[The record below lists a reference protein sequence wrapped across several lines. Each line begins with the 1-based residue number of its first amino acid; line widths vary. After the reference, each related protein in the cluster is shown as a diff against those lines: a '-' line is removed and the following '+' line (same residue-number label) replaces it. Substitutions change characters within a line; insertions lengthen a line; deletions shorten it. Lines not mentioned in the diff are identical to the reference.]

1 MAMPDSAPVIAI
13 VGAGFSGTLLASQL
27 LRQAQRPLRLLLIER
42 SGRFGSGVAYGT
54 EDPGHLLNVSAGAMS
69 AWPDDPGH
77 LLRWLD
83 LNHAALADLLPAA
96 LDASS
101 FLPRQV
107 YGFYLQSVLEE
118 AAGAGTGQ
126 GSLQRLSVE
135 LIDLEPLAAGG
146 SLAGTASKGYRLHFD
161 GHPPLLADQVVLAW
175 GNSALPPRLQPS
187 HTIRHGWAA
196 AATAELDPEACVA
209 LLGTGLTMVDT
220 VVSLQR
226 QGHRGPI
233 VALSRHG
240 YRPNAHRRVEPL
252 GPWLDPGEAPTTV
265 LALWRRIRE
274 RVAQAHRQ
282 GQDWRAVIDGLR
294 PATQQLWAQLD
305 PRERQRF
312 LRHGAAVWDVHR
324 HRIAP
329 ELDALLEDL
338 QSNGRLTI
346 LAARLLAHDPE
357 DAGLRLCIR
366 RRGSTTQ
373 EVLRVDR
380 LILCTGIALNY
391 ASGEGTLVSRLRE
404 RGLLQG
410 DALGLGAQCDP
421 GGALLDGVGQP
432 RPDLHTLGTPRKGQL
447 WESIAVPE
455 LRLQARD
462 LAQRLLRCLPRQ
474 LQSLPPAVPPS
485 PLDGGSASQIQG
497 QLAEPPDPEGQDRQ
511 LQSERVK
518 VREEADWET
527 ENAFLGMFI

>member
-1 MAMPDSAPVIAI
+1 MACPDARPVIAI

-27 LRQAQRPLRLLLIER
+27 LRQAQQPLHLLWIER
-42 SGRFGSGVAYGT
+42 SGRFGPGVAYGT

-83 LNHAALADLLPAA
+83 LNRAALADRLPAA

-101 FLPRQV
+101 FLPRQI
-107 YGFYLQSVLEE
+107 YGFYLQSILEE
-118 AAGAGTGQ
+118 AACLNPGH
-126 GSLQRLSVE
+126 GSLQRLSAE
-135 LIDLEPLAAGG
+135 LIDLEPLAADG
-146 SLAGTASKGYRLHFD
+146 SLAPTSSKGFRLHFD

-175 GNSALPPRLQPS
+175 GNSALPPRPHPS
-187 HTIRHGWAA
+187 HAIHHGWATD
-196 AATAELDPEACVA
+196 ATAGLAPEASVA
-209 LLGTGLTMVDT
+209 LLGTGLTMVDM

-252 GPWLDPGEAPTTV
+252 GPWLDPSQAPTTA

-294 PATQQLWAQLD
+294 PATQQLWARLD
-305 PRERQRF
+305 QRERRRF

-338 QSNGRLTI
+338 QSNGRLRI
-346 LAARLLAHDPE
+346 LPARLLAHSSE
-357 DAGLRLCIR
+357 DAGLRLWIR
-366 RRGSTTQ
+366 RRGATAW

-380 LILCTGIALNY
+380 LILCTGIPLDY
-391 ASGEGTLVSRLRE
+391 ACGDDTLVTRLRE
-404 RGLLQG
+404 RGLLQS

-421 GGALLDGVGQP
+421 GGALLDAVGQP

-447 WESIAVPE
+447 WECIAVPE

-462 LAQRLLRCLPRQ
+462 LARRLLASLPRH
-474 LQSLPPAVPPS
+474 LQDLPPLDPPS
-485 PLDGGSASQIQG
+485 PRNGGTASLWQG
-497 QLAEPPDPEGQDRQ
+497 QLAEPSDQEGQDRV
-511 LQSERVK
+511 LQSERVQAC
-518 VREEADWET
+518 EECHPEID
-527 ENAFLGMFI
+527 NAFLGMLI